1 MEGEGGGLEQ
11 GDWGVPGGG
20 DDGLSQVT
28 TVQAVGGGQMLVK
41 QVDTGRAGRVCCW
54 MRRGERSGGQL
65 PGAGLRAVRMGLPY
79 ARSWGR
85 LGGDCASKE
94 FLCLL

>member
-1 MEGEGGGLEQ
+1 M
-11 GDWGVPGGG
+11 PGGG

-54 MRRGERSGGQL
+54 MRRGEGKEWRTTPRGWPESREV
-65 PGAGLRAVRMGLPY
+65 GAAICTELGHA
-79 ARSWGR
+79 GR
-85 LGGDCASKE
+85 R
-94 FLCLL
+94 LCLHRVPLLTVRNRVERRQSE